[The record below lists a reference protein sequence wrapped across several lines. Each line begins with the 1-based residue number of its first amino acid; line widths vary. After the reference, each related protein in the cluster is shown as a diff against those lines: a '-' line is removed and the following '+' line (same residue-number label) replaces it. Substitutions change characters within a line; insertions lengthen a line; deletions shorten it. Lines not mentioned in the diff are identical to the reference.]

1 MMYAKSNSFWRVWFF
16 SLLTILLLWNTI
28 QPAIGHADPASGP
41 GWTSVDGG
49 GIGTSPDLPN
59 KSAALPHAVMFDNQL
74 YTIFVESVQDM
85 MMSSTNAIRV
95 MKSED
100 GQWVSADGGTPLNVS
115 PDPLEHVSS
124 PFLAV
129 YDNELYAIWEE
140 GISPRSIYVKKLQ
153 GNAWVPLT
161 GGQTPTPLNGS
172 AGSRNGYMPAMTAH
186 NGFLYASWVENG
198 SIQVKKYN
206 GTWTNESIISLKSNS
221 TVSNPA
227 FAVHNNEI
235 YLTWGEQLSSSPY
248 SYYIPVM
255 KRAANGIWHSVSGA
269 DGISESTAPAVL
281 PKMQTYNGLLYAVW
295 KTDTA
300 YKIKAYNE
308 TSWSW
313 VGDGTF
319 PAPPNVTPQYMFLT
333 VFHDKLFANWVNPG
347 TGIPLLLATA
357 TYYDG
362 TNWTPASSGL
372 ESSYTDGRMGAVVP
386 TDDLLYM
393 VWSHS
398 GVIRVSAYKEG
409 PPAPVGVQATRNGND
424 SAALSWTVGTGITGY
439 KVYMGTQ
446 SGTYG
451 SAPLATLPGTQGSYT
466 ATGLEAGN
474 TYYFAIKAVNA
485 DGESS
490 YSTEVSVAIPQP
502 APTLS
507 GLEWGTGSTPG
518 TIRVTELPG
527 IGTYKYAIADP
538 DALSQPMVGDDAAV
552 AYTQT
557 LQKNVDFAMQSG
569 KRVFVVEVDGNN
581 RILKWAGIP
590 IADSLIAAA
599 APPIVG
605 LVWAPGSV
613 PDTTKATQLPG
624 TGTYKYALGAAGSFT
639 QPVSGADAAQL
650 GYTNSLVT
658 NGNISVTSGQHIFV
672 VEVDTHNK
680 IVKWS
685 DVLVTEEQIAQLAP
699 SLDGLTWGTGK
710 YIGTTRATQLPGAGV
725 YKYAIGEAGVYSHPL
740 TGADAG
746 ALNYAATLALSSNI
760 AVRSGQHLYVVEVD
774 SGNRILKWK
783 DIAVSDSQIA
793 VAAPALTGIELTKGT
808 VPGTTQ
814 AIQLP
819 GSGSY
824 KYAIGDADSYMQPAV
839 GADAAVLGYTQT
851 LTING
856 NMEATNGQYL
866 YVVEVDS
873 SNGILQWTPIPIADD
888 QIMEAVSPILHTPV
902 AGDGQVTL
910 SWSSVNG
917 ATGYALYASTT
928 PGQYGTEMTT
938 VASSVYEHAV
948 TGLVNG
954 TTYYFVVKAKYDGV
968 NGPPS
973 NERSATPQVPLPGV
987 PVLNA
992 PVAGNGQAA
1001 LSWNPVGGAMGYKIY
1016 VSTTSGQYGSEIATV
1031 GGSVYGHS
1039 VADLANGTTY
1049 YFVVKAMNAGGDSAA
1064 SNEGSTVPGAAPSA
1078 PYPVSATAGD
1088 GQATVTFQAPTD
1100 NGGFALTG
1108 YEVTASPGNITATGT
1123 TSPIT
1128 VTGLTNGTAYTF
1140 TVKAINRLGGSA
1152 ASEPSNAV
1160 TPSLSSG
1167 GDSDGDNSP
1176 PTPSEPSAPS
1186 QPSTPSVNPDTT
1198 AIVYVNG
1205 KTENAGVV
1213 TTATVNDRKVTTVA
1227 LDPKKLDEKLAAEGS
1242 GAVITIPVTANADTI
1257 IGELNGR
1264 MVKSLE
1270 QKQGVVRL
1278 QTPYG
1283 IYIIPASQIQI
1294 DAVSEQLGKTEALE
1308 NIAIR
1313 IEVAVSTSDTVR
1325 VVQNAAASDE
1335 LTVVVPPHDFTVRAV
1350 TGDEAVEVN
1359 QFDSY
1364 VERMIAIPEGVDP
1377 TRITTGVVLKADGT
1391 LAHVPTKVTQFEGNY
1406 YAVINSLTN
1415 SSYAVIYNVKT
1426 FDDIAGHWAKASI
1439 DDMASRLVVN
1449 GATAGQYKP
1458 DHEITRA
1465 EFTAI
1470 VVRALGLRKADQA
1483 PAFNDM
1489 KSSDWSYEAVS
1500 IGASYGLVQGYE
1512 DGTFG
1517 PDRKITRQEAM
1528 TILSKAMT
1536 LIGMDLSVASG
1547 QQEKLLAAFSDQNLL
1562 SDWAA
1567 LPAALNIRY
1576 GIVEGSGEQLRP
1588 QANITRAETAA
1599 IVQRLLQK
1607 AGLI

>member
-1 MMYAKSNSFWRVWFF
+1 
-16 SLLTILLLWNTI
+16 
-28 QPAIGHADPASGP
+28 
-41 GWTSVDGG
+41 
-49 GIGTSPDLPN
+49 
-59 KSAALPHAVMFDNQL
+59 MFNNQL
-74 YTIFVESVQDM
+74 YTIFVESVQDMM

-100 GQWVSADGGTPLNVS
+100 GQWASADGGTPLNVS

-129 YDNELYAIWEE
+129 YNNELYAIWEE

-153 GNAWVPLT
+153 GNTWVPVT
-161 GGQTPTPLNGS
+161 SNSTPLNGT
-172 AGSRNGYMPAMTAH
+172 AGSRNGYMPAMIAH
-186 NGFLYASWVENG
+186 NGFLYAAWVENG

-206 GTWTNESIISLKSNS
+206 GTWTNESIISLKPNS
-221 TVSNPA
+221 TVTFPA

-235 YLTWGEQLSSSPY
+235 YLTWSEQLSSSPY

-255 KRAANGIWHSVSGA
+255 KRAANGIWHSVSGV

-281 PKMQTYNGLLYAVW
+281 PKMQTYKGLLYAVW

-319 PAPPNVTPQYMFLT
+319 PAPPNITPQYMFLT

-347 TGIPLLLATA
+347 SGFIPLLLATA

-362 TNWTPASSGL
+362 ANWTPASSGL

-393 VWSHS
+393 VWAHS
-398 GVIRVSAYKEG
+398 GKIRVSAYKEG
-409 PPAPVGVQATRNGND
+409 PPAPVGVQVTRNGSD

-474 TYYFAIKAVNA
+474 TYYLAVKAVNA

-490 YSTEVSVAIPQP
+490 YSAEVSVAIPQP

-774 SGNRILKWK
+774 S
-783 DIAVSDSQIA
+783 
-793 VAAPALTGIELTKGT
+793 
-808 VPGTTQ
+808 
-814 AIQLP
+814 
-819 GSGSY
+819 
-824 KYAIGDADSYMQPAV
+824 
-839 GADAAVLGYTQT
+839 
-851 LTING
+851 
-856 NMEATNGQYL
+856 
-866 YVVEVDS
+866 
-873 SNGILQWTPIPIADD
+873 SNGILQWTQIPIADD

-902 AGDGQVTL
+902 AGAGQVTL

-928 PGQYGTEMTT
+928 SGQYGTEMTT

-968 NGPPS
+968 DGPPS

-1039 VADLANGTTY
+1039 VVDLVNGTTY

-1064 SNEGSTVPGAAPSA
+1064 SNEGSTVPGSVPTA
-1078 PYPVSATAGD
+1078 PYQVSATAGD
-1088 GQATVTFQAPTD
+1088 GQATVTFQAPAD

-1152 ASEPSNAV
+1152 ASELSNAV
-1160 TPSLSSG
+1160 TPSLPSG
-1167 GDSDGDNSP
+1167 DDSDGDNSP

-1205 KTENAGVV
+1205 KAENAGVV
-1213 TTATVNDRKVTTVA
+1213 TTTTVNDRKVTMVA

-1264 MVKSLE
+1264 MVKNLE

-1283 IYIIPASQIQI
+1283 IYIIPASQIRI
-1294 DAVSEQLGKTEALE
+1294 DAVSEQLGKAEALE

-1313 IEVAVSTSDTVR
+1313 IEVAVSASDTVR
-1325 VVQNAAASDE
+1325 VVQNTAADDE
-1335 LTVVVPPHDFTVRAV
+1335 LTVVVPPHDFTIRAV
-1350 TGDEAVEVN
+1350 TGDDAVEVN

-1377 TRITTGVVLKADGT
+1377 TRITTGVVLKAGDT

-1449 GATAGQYKP
+1449 GTTAGQYKP

-1483 PAFNDM
+1483 PAFDDM

-1512 DGTFG
+1512 NGTFG

-1547 QQEKLLAAFSDQNLL
+1547 QQEKLLAAFSDKDLL

-1567 LPAALNIRY
+1567 LSAVLNIRY